1 MKQLYFYSHGVRCA
15 AWHLPAATD
24 ALTGVAGR
32 PSVVLAHGFSGT
44 RDTGL
49 LSFAEPFAAAGI
61 DVLVFD
67 YRGFGD
73 SEGEPRQDISV
84 RRQRQDLHA
93 ALAAARNLP
102 GVDRDRTAVWGSS
115 YGGGH
120 AVAVA
125 AQDRGV
131 AAVVA
136 MNPAVDG
143 RATLAELARH
153 GGVGLLARLT
163 GHGLRDVVRARTG
176 RAPHTLPAVG
186 QPGATAFV
194 TAPGAVE
201 FGAAAGPT
209 WRNEICARAALEAGL
224 NRPIRYAGRLAC
236 PILVQVGTNDTVAP
250 PEAGRRAARKAGY
263 LAHLCEYPID
273 HFQAFTEPW
282 HPRVL
287 ADQVEFLGRVLGP
300 ARAGDAHLR
309 AGVTSHRASHLV
321 VKLPW

>member
-1 MKQLYFYSHGVRCA
+1 MKNFHFLSHGVRCA
-15 AWHLPAATD
+15 AWHVDAGSD
-24 ALTGVAGR
+24 ALTGAEGR
-32 PSVVLAHGFSGT
+32 PCVVMAHGFSGT

-49 LSFAEPFAAAGI
+49 LSFAEAFAAAGA
-61 DVLVFD
+61 DVLAFD

-73 SEGEPRQDISV
+73 SEGEPRQDVSI

-93 ALAAARNLP
+93 AVAAARNLP
-102 GVDRDRTAVWGSS
+102 GVDRDRIVVWGYS

-125 AQDRGV
+125 AQDRRV

-153 GGVGLLARLT
+153 GGIGLLARLT
-163 GHGLRDVVRARTG
+163 GHGLRDAVGARAG
-176 RAPHTLPAVG
+176 WAPHTLPAVG
-186 QPGATAFV
+186 QPGSTAFV
-194 TAPGAVE
+194 TAPGALA
-201 FGAAAGPT
+201 FGDAAGPT

-224 NRPIRYAGRLAC
+224 NRPITYASGLAC
-236 PILVQVGTNDTVAP
+236 PLLVQVGTNDTVAP

-263 LAHLCEYPID
+263 LAQLLEYPID

-282 HPRVL
+282 HRQVL
-287 ADQVEFLGRVLGP
+287 DDQIEFLGSRLS
-300 ARAGDAHLR
+300 
-309 AGVTSHRASHLV
+309 VTV
-321 VKLPW
+321 PC